1 MRDCTKIEC
10 LQNNQWV
17 KESWKVKGDQ
27 CGISHHAVSGP
38 SPRTTLVYIIVF
50 DFVFVLLLLKK
61 MFRGGSF
68 LLFFFL
74 SFSFCLLNFC
84 FC

>member
-27 CGISHHAVSGP
+27 CGISHHAVCGP

-50 DFVFVLLLLKK
+50 DFVFVLLLLLK
-61 MFRGGSF
+61 
-68 LLFFFL
+68 LFFLGGGCFCFF
-74 SFSFCLLNFC
+74 FSFFLFLFA
-84 FC
+84 